1 MEGIMLKIRC
11 NSMVERAVQF
21 KMMDK
26 KWRIKII
33 YELKINLYLE
43 VKLKNI
49 TEPSSMLAQK
59 FRLKSSLCAMV

>member
-1 MEGIMLKIRC
+1 M
-11 NSMVERAVQF
+11 
-21 KMMDK
+21 
-26 KWRIKII
+26 I

-59 FRLKSSLCAMV
+59 FRLKSSLYAMV